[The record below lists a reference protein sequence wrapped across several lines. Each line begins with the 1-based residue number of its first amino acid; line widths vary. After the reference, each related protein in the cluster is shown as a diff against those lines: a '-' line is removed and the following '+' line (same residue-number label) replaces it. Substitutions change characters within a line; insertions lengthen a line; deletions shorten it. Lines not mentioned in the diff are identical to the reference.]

1 MSSSERL
8 LEENRL
14 LGAIIEELRAQL
26 RQTEDALLQTHAE
39 AERWREEKEQRAR
52 EAREWQKEWQREK
65 EKEAERG
72 ADERERFGE
81 SRISFTTRPGRGEAV
96 VERVLLGELSS
107 LEGEGGS
114 LRSQADRWR
123 VAAVEAGEAM
133 REAQAECGLL
143 HSQLQRLIAEDA
155 PSSPACRAALK
166 QQLRAELAGRRSEA
180 GFGGAAGEA
189 YLGAVGRCHDLQRYV
204 TQLASLDS
212 KVRPQLIKAEE
223 RVASLLRENAGL
235 HARLSGGAAA
245 AHAALENAMVPNG
258 GAEAF
263 GASEEE
269 RAGSCKSY
277 ALGEE
282 VALLRRHVPWSEQAM
297 ARAEQLEEAIEA
309 RLSAERARTAAE
321 TALQTEMSWAR
332 SLDEMRV
339 LDLGAI
345 QQLEGKLA
353 QWAMWHDRHQQIGAT
368 SHDAL
373 RAAQLK

>member
-1 MSSSERL
+1 MEREGRGEMSSSERL

-180 GFGGAAGEA
+180 GFGGAGGGATGRAGGESGRGGGVGVRYEEASREA

-263 GASEEE
+263 GASEEVSRFSPLISHAPEE
-269 RAGSCKSY
+269 RRGCKLLYRGRPGSDSSQP
-277 ALGEE
+277 ALPVLRSELAPARATRLGRR
-282 VALLRRHVPWSEQAM
+282 LLCCDGVSRTWRVRHVHPSPSTPH
-297 ARAEQLEEAIEA
+297 L
-309 RLSAERARTAAE
+309 
-321 TALQTEMSWAR
+321 
-332 SLDEMRV
+332 
-339 LDLGAI
+339 
-345 QQLEGKLA
+345 
-353 QWAMWHDRHQQIGAT
+353 
-368 SHDAL
+368 
-373 RAAQLK
+373 